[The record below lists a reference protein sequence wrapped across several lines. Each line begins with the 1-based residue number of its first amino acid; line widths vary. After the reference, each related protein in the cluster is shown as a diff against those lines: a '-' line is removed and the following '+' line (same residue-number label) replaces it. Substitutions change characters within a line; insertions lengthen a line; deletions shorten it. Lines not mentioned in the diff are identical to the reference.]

1 MNTIQRSMLLAAL
14 FATGIAVSTT
24 PAQAAR
30 QSENPADTLAETE
43 AETQTDDSAEVE
55 VAPGAAPNAPN
66 ASNGRTGQPV
76 ELPSGLGDFCFFAHL
91 PPADQKY
98 TVVKKLKVGKGTY
111 GGVTDILPKLA
122 ENTRSRGADAIIEYG
137 GAQHF
142 GFWPWR
148 MVRPVVHGIAV
159 KWTGSAPVNCEAAGG
174 TTLSTI
180 LSTNLAPEK

>member
-1 MNTIQRSMLLAAL
+1 MNTIQRSILLAAL
-14 FATGIAVSTT
+14 FATGMAVSAT
-24 PAQAAR
+24 PAQADN
-30 QSENPADTLAETE
+30 Q
-43 AETQTDDSAEVE
+43 TQTEPQADDSAEVE
-55 VAPGAAPNAPN
+55 VAPAPATAPNAPT
-66 ASNGRTGQPV
+66 ASNGHTAQPV

-91 PPADQKY
+91 PSADQKY

-122 ENTRSRGADAIIEYG
+122 ENARSRGADAIIEYG
-137 GAQHF
+137 GSQHF

-159 KWTGSAPVNCEAAGG
+159 KWTGPAPVNCEAAGG

-180 LSTNLAPEK
+180 LSTNQAPEK

>member
-1 MNTIQRSMLLAAL
+1 MLLAAL
-14 FATGIAVSTT
+14 FATGMAVSATS
-24 PAQAAR
+24 AQAAR
-30 QSENPADTLAETE
+30 QAQTQAEPQAD
-43 AETQTDDSAEVE
+43 TQTDDSAEVE
-55 VAPGAAPNAPN
+55 VAPAAATAPNAPNAPN
-66 ASNGRTGQPV
+66 ASNSHTGQPV

-91 PPADQKY
+91 PSADQKY

-111 GGVTDILPKLA
+111 GGVSDILPKLA
-122 ENTRSRGADAIIEYG
+122 ENARSRGADAIIEYG
-137 GAQHF
+137 GSQHF

-180 LSTNLAPEK
+180 LSTNQAPEK

>member
-1 MNTIQRSMLLAAL
+1 MSRILEATLLAAWL
-14 FATGIAVSTT
+14 ATGMAAHA
-24 PAQAAR
+24 AQ
-30 QSENPADTLAETE
+30 S
-43 AETQTDDSAEVE
+43 QTDNADAQTGDAAEVDL
-55 VAPGAAPNAPN
+55 APSAAPN
-66 ASNGRTGQPV
+66 ASNRPV
-76 ELPSGLGDFCFFAHL
+76 ELPAGLGDFCFFAHL

-111 GGVTDILPKLA
+111 GGVSDILPKLA
-122 ENTRSRGADAIIEYG
+122 ENARMRGADAIIEYG

-159 KWTGSAPVNCEAAGG
+159 KWTDSKPVDCEAAGG

-180 LSTNLAPEK
+180 LSTNQAPEK

>member
-14 FATGIAVSTT
+14 FATGMAASAT
-24 PAQAAR
+24 PAQAAK
-30 QSENPADTLAETE
+30 QAETE
-43 AETQTDDSAEVE
+43 ADTQADDSAEIE
-55 VAPGAAPNAPN
+55 VAPVTAPNAADAPN
-66 ASNGRTGQPV
+66 GHAGQPV

-111 GGVTDILPKLA
+111 GGVSDILPKLA
-122 ENTRSRGADAIIEYG
+122 ENARTRGADAIIEYS

-148 MVRPVVHGIAV
+148 MVRPVVRGVAV
-159 KWTGSAPVNCEAAGG
+159 KWTGSTPDCEASGG
-174 TTLSTI
+174 TKLSTI
-180 LSTNLAPEK
+180 LSTNQAPEK